1 MVKRTIDS
9 RIMESIKKYIEK
21 ISQYYKIEAIILF
34 GSYAKGTENEDS
46 DIDIAIISS
55 DFSDIIED
63 GAKLIGLTW
72 KIDTRIEPHPITTE
86 DYQKVSNP
94 FVRNDRF
101 LERILPAIKRYET
114 CKDIENKPIYLKVL
128 KNELHDT
135 YWENINVEDLIY
147 GSYAGQMLDSLLPM
161 REMNVRVRFNEELE
175 TLKEY
180 IVEKVKDRQTGHPS
194 VGEER

>member
-1 MVKRTIDS
+1 MVKRTIDR

-94 FVRNDRF
+94 FVREVVDTG
-101 LERILPAIKRYET
+101 IK
-114 CKDIENKPIYLKVL
+114 V
-128 KNELHDT
+128 
-135 YWENINVEDLIY
+135 
-147 GSYAGQMLDSLLPM
+147 A
-161 REMNVRVRFNEELE
+161 
-175 TLKEY
+175 
-180 IVEKVKDRQTGHPS
+180 
-194 VGEER
+194 

>member
-1 MVKRTIDS
+1 MDNINLMKYCVNSSDEDYDAMQVMYNKYWGGKKMVKRTIDS

-21 ISQYYKIEAIILF
+21 ISQYYKVETIILF

-86 DYQKVSNP
+86 DYEKISNP
-94 FVRNDRF
+94 F
-101 LERILPAIKRYET
+101 IKEVINT
-114 CKDIENKPIYLKVL
+114 GIYV
-128 KNELHDT
+128 NM
-135 YWENINVEDLIY
+135 I
-147 GSYAGQMLDSLLPM
+147 
-161 REMNVRVRFNEELE
+161 
-175 TLKEY
+175 
-180 IVEKVKDRQTGHPS
+180 
-194 VGEER
+194 

>member
-9 RIMESIKKYIEK
+9 RIMDSIKKYIEK

-55 DFSDIIED
+55 YFSDIIED

-86 DYQKVSNP
+86 DYQKISNP
-94 FVRNDRF
+94 FVREVIDTG
-101 LERILPAIKRYET
+101 IK
-114 CKDIENKPIYLKVL
+114 V
-128 KNELHDT
+128 
-135 YWENINVEDLIY
+135 
-147 GSYAGQMLDSLLPM
+147 A
-161 REMNVRVRFNEELE
+161 
-175 TLKEY
+175 
-180 IVEKVKDRQTGHPS
+180 
-194 VGEER
+194 

>member
-1 MVKRTIDS
+1 MDNINLMKYCVNSSDEDYDAMQVMYNKYWGGKKMVKRTIDS

-21 ISQYYKIEAIILF
+21 ISQYYKVEAIILF

-86 DYQKVSNP
+86 DYEKISNP
-94 FVRNDRF
+94 F
-101 LERILPAIKRYET
+101 IKEVINT
-114 CKDIENKPIYLKVL
+114 GIYV
-128 KNELHDT
+128 NM
-135 YWENINVEDLIY
+135 I
-147 GSYAGQMLDSLLPM
+147 
-161 REMNVRVRFNEELE
+161 
-175 TLKEY
+175 
-180 IVEKVKDRQTGHPS
+180 
-194 VGEER
+194 

>member
-9 RIMESIKKYIEK
+9 RIMDSIQKYIEK

-94 FVRNDRF
+94 FVREVVDTG
-101 LERILPAIKRYET
+101 IK
-114 CKDIENKPIYLKVL
+114 V
-128 KNELHDT
+128 
-135 YWENINVEDLIY
+135 
-147 GSYAGQMLDSLLPM
+147 A
-161 REMNVRVRFNEELE
+161 
-175 TLKEY
+175 
-180 IVEKVKDRQTGHPS
+180 
-194 VGEER
+194 

>member
-9 RIMESIKKYIEK
+9 RIMESIKKYREK
-21 ISQYYKIEAIILF
+21 ISQYYRIEAIILF

-94 FVRNDRF
+94 FVREVVDTG
-101 LERILPAIKRYET
+101 IK
-114 CKDIENKPIYLKVL
+114 V
-128 KNELHDT
+128 
-135 YWENINVEDLIY
+135 
-147 GSYAGQMLDSLLPM
+147 A
-161 REMNVRVRFNEELE
+161 
-175 TLKEY
+175 
-180 IVEKVKDRQTGHPS
+180 
-194 VGEER
+194 

>member
-21 ISQYYKIEAIILF
+21 ISQYYRIEAIILF

-94 FVRNDRF
+94 FVREVVDTG
-101 LERILPAIKRYET
+101 IK
-114 CKDIENKPIYLKVL
+114 V
-128 KNELHDT
+128 
-135 YWENINVEDLIY
+135 
-147 GSYAGQMLDSLLPM
+147 A
-161 REMNVRVRFNEELE
+161 
-175 TLKEY
+175 
-180 IVEKVKDRQTGHPS
+180 
-194 VGEER
+194 

>member
-46 DIDIAIISS
+46 DIDITIISS

-86 DYQKVSNP
+86 DYQDVSNP
-94 FVRNDRF
+94 FVREVVDTG
-101 LERILPAIKRYET
+101 IK
-114 CKDIENKPIYLKVL
+114 V
-128 KNELHDT
+128 
-135 YWENINVEDLIY
+135 
-147 GSYAGQMLDSLLPM
+147 A
-161 REMNVRVRFNEELE
+161 
-175 TLKEY
+175 
-180 IVEKVKDRQTGHPS
+180 
-194 VGEER
+194 

>member
-9 RIMESIKKYIEK
+9 RIMDSIKNYIEK

-86 DYQKVSNP
+86 DYQKISNP
-94 FVRNDRF
+94 FVREVIDTG
-101 LERILPAIKRYET
+101 IK
-114 CKDIENKPIYLKVL
+114 V
-128 KNELHDT
+128 
-135 YWENINVEDLIY
+135 
-147 GSYAGQMLDSLLPM
+147 A
-161 REMNVRVRFNEELE
+161 
-175 TLKEY
+175 
-180 IVEKVKDRQTGHPS
+180 
-194 VGEER
+194 